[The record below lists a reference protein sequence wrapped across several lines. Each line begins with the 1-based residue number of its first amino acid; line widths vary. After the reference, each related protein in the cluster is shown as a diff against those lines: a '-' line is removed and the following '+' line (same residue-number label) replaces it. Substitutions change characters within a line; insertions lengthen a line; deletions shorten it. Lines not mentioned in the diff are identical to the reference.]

1 MKAGVLFSGGKDS
14 TLALIKASREHEIR
28 CLISVIP
35 ENPESY
41 MFHVPNVSLTKYQ
54 AEATEI
60 SIIQKFTKGEKER
73 ELNDLKNAIEEAKE
87 KFGIEGIVTG
97 AIKSNYQYSRIKRI
111 CDELKLELI
120 SPLWQMDEI
129 EELKEVL
136 KEGIKAIIV
145 SVSAYPLTKDFLGKE
160 IDEAVVRKFIEFR
173 EKVGFNPSGEGGE
186 YETFVVDAPIF
197 KKKIFIEDFDVVWE
211 GNSGYL
217 RIRKVSLLDKNLTP
231 GVGFEPTRA

>member
-1 MKAGVLFSGGKDS
+1 MRVGALYSGGKDS
-14 TLALIKASREHEIR
+14 TLALIKASKEHKIE
-28 CLISVIP
+28 CLISMIS

-54 AEATEI
+54 AEAMEI
-60 SIIQKFTKGEKER
+60 PIIQKVTKGEREKE
-73 ELNDLKNAIEEAKE
+73 LTDLKRVIEEAKE
-87 KFGIEGIVTG
+87 KFEIKGIVTG

-120 SPLWQMDEI
+120 SPLWQIDEE

-136 KEGIKAIIV
+136 REGIKAIIV

-160 IDEAVVRKFIEFR
+160 IDETIVKKFIEFK
-173 EKVGFNPSGEGGE
+173 EKFGFNPSGEGGE
-186 YETFVVDAPIF
+186 YETFVIDAPIF
-197 KKKIFIEDFDVVWE
+197 KKKISIEDFETIWE

-217 RIRKVSLLDKNLTP
+217 KIKKIGLVDKI
-231 GVGFEPTRA
+231 